1 MGTEIKNYIN
11 RRFNKFKKQ
20 ATKLINEGYDTT
32 ELKKSI
38 KKIRI
43 KAKQE
48 NREITQ
54 RDLIQHLAIKL
65 SKENK
70 EE

>member
-11 RRFNKFKKQ
+11 REFNKFKKQ
-20 ATKLINEGYDTT
+20 ATKLIKEGYDTT

-43 KAKQE
+43 KVKQE

-65 SKENK
+65 LKENK
-70 EE
+70 